1 MNVGRLIGQ
10 YDPTALTV
18 DAAGSAPID
27 RQELVWCAA
36 LDPRDR
42 VKDRAF
48 VRIAQGGVSEAEVH
62 LVPLLHV
69 PIMVMADRMLLV
81 HSHPTGDLT
90 ISEDDRHLTRA
101 VLNAAATC
109 GITLVDHL
117 IVAPDG
123 RSVSLVAAGVLAP
136 LPVTAPQA
144 ADHG

>member
-18 DAAGSAPID
+18 DATGSAPID

-42 VKDRAF
+42 IKGRAF
-48 VRIAQGGVSEAEVH
+48 VRISMGGVSVVDVH

-69 PIMVMADRMLLV
+69 PIVALADRMLLV

-90 ISEDDRHLTRA
+90 VSDEDRRLTQT
-101 VLNAAATC
+101 VVNAAATV
-109 GITLVDHL
+109 GVTMVDHV

-123 RSVSLVAAGVLAP
+123 RSVSMVAAGMLAP
-136 LPVTAPQA
+136 VPVAHPQA
-144 ADHG
+144 AQ